1 MSKIVINNIEYKIHP
16 VYDLYA
22 ASKNGKI
29 IHVVKH
35 EKMAYDHMLTDIIKQ
50 EDLLD
55 LITALLKLLLLL
67 QIKPARRM
75 LIQKT
80 VSKTLL
86 LPIKPTSLMLTTL
99 IRLF

>member
-50 EDLLD
+50 DLLD

-75 LIQKT
+75 LMQKT